1 MTYKTITIKEA
12 AKIKKTS
19 IPTIM
24 NWIGSK
30 IIAEKNPRWMVL
42 VDECF
47 KEAKKGKSLSKELQ
61 KEVAFV
67 SQKLT
72 VGKCLKDAVAA
83 YAGKEEKVSLQTAAN
98 TVVKKAEKTWG
109 VGQDVLWC
117 DTKNKSNR
125 MGVICNVKKRIQVEF
140 QNGQKSWVAKSN
152 LRVLNEPDKFY
163 SPQVMKKSS
172 TVIPKPNYLEK
183 KVCELEQQI
192 LALQEEVRRSVAE
205 RDKARAYRIDL
216 ENEKNEMR
224 SEIVALQEAA
234 KEKDEVIYTQ
244 KSQIEELK
252 ERLYEQ
258 HSRASRS
265 EFENEKL
272 TKALAE
278 YRNDLASTKTELEQ
292 TMALKHYNQ
301 VEKLSLQ
308 DQIAERS
315 KQVVYIPSNSNI
327 AKRREED
334 IAAGKPVS
342 DNVQVIDVEAL
353 QQQLFRQA
361 KEKYKNH
368 AFVKVMNETLR
379 KKAENEKK
387 VQNEETTLN

>member
-1 MTYKTITIKEA
+1 MTHKTISIKEA

-24 NWIGSK
+24 NWIGNK
-30 IIAEKNPRWMVL
+30 IIAEKNPRWIVL

-47 KEAKKGKSLSKELQ
+47 KEAKKGKSLGKDLQ
-61 KEVAFV
+61 KKVAFV
-67 SQKLT
+67 SQKIAAGT
-72 VGKCLKDAVAA
+72 SMKEAVVAYEGKADQGTTQIV
-83 YAGKEEKVSLQTAAN
+83 VN
-98 TVVKKAEKTWG
+98 TVTKKDEKNWG

-125 MGVICNVKKRIQVEF
+125 MGVICNIKKRVQVQF
-140 QNGQKSWVAKSN
+140 QNGEKSWVAKSN
-152 LRVLNEPDKFY
+152 LRVLNEPAKFY
-163 SPQVMKKSS
+163 SPQIMKKS
-172 TVIPKPNYLEK
+172 TTAIPKPNFLEK

-192 LALQEEVRRSVAE
+192 LALQEEVRRSIAE

-224 SEIVALQEAA
+224 TQIVALQEDVE
-234 KEKDEVIYTQ
+234 EKKEVIQTQ

-258 HSRASRS
+258 HSRANRS

-272 TKALAE
+272 AKALAE
-278 YRNDLASTKTELEQ
+278 YRNDLSDTRAELEQ

-308 DQIAERS
+308 DQIAERAE
-315 KQVVYIPSNSNI
+315 QVVYIPSNSNI

-342 DNVQVIDVEAL
+342 DNIQVIDVEAL

-387 VQNEETTLN
+387 VESEI